1 MNKLI
6 IDAAKDKIF
15 LMIINN
21 DINYSITHENSK
33 INYEKLSILINDFLN
48 KKNLD
53 LDKVSQIYVNR
64 GPGSFAGIRNSLS
77 VVKAFH
83 LANKIGYNFVEL
95 FTERKINKKNP
106 IWSEKGRYLLKK
118 ISKKNNLSLITACD
132 DHIIS
137 SGFNKKYLTYVRQ
150 LLDKLSQLKIKIVSS
165 ILGRHEKDGIYNIS
179 SNSLRQLIS

>member
-33 INYEKLSILINDFLN
+33 INYEKLSILISDFLN
-48 KKNLD
+48 KKKLN

-83 LANKIGYNFVEL
+83 LTHKIDYYCFSFEDFSEKNDVKYENIPNLCDKLKVEKNL
-95 FTERKINKKNP
+95 INP
-106 IWSEKGRYLLKK
+106 IYL
-118 ISKKNNLSLITACD
+118 S
-132 DHIIS
+132 
-137 SGFNKKYLTYVRQ
+137 
-150 LLDKLSQLKIKIVSS
+150 
-165 ILGRHEKDGIYNIS
+165 
-179 SNSLRQLIS
+179 

>member
-48 KKNLD
+48 KKKLN

-83 LANKIGYNFVEL
+83 LTNKIDYYCFSFED
-95 FTERKINKKNP
+95 F
-106 IWSEKGRYLLKK
+106 SEK
-118 ISKKNNLSLITACD
+118 N
-132 DHIIS
+132 
-137 SGFNKKYLTYVRQ
+137 
-150 LLDKLSQLKIKIVSS
+150 
-165 ILGRHEKDGIYNIS
+165 
-179 SNSLRQLIS
+179 

>member
-48 KKNLD
+48 KKKLD

-83 LANKIGYNFVEL
+83 LTHKIDYYCFSFEDFNEKNEVKYENIPKLCDNLKVEKNL
-95 FTERKINKKNP
+95 INP
-106 IWSEKGRYLLKK
+106 IYL
-118 ISKKNNLSLITACD
+118 S
-132 DHIIS
+132 
-137 SGFNKKYLTYVRQ
+137 
-150 LLDKLSQLKIKIVSS
+150 
-165 ILGRHEKDGIYNIS
+165 
-179 SNSLRQLIS
+179 